1 MNSKSICRLLA
12 LLTAALAACSEPSEV
27 YYTTR
32 YEVTAIEAA
41 VSVTE
46 ETPTEPT
53 DPENPGSELGDGSD
67 GEGTGDS
74 DNTGSGSGSGG
85 SDGSEGS
92 AGTGSGSGSGGSDGS
107 EGSAGTGGGSGS
119 DGSDGSEG
127 SEGTEGGEGSATPLA
142 DAIRAAVLASAPVQV
157 GGSYTLDY
165 VEYNGGR
172 LTVRPTADGEALS
185 GAFVKLPGSTD
196 ITLYYGGDQE
206 RRCTLSYYTDA
217 EGQRLAR
224 FGEDLTEQFRALYPD
239 ADIQSVV
246 RYEQTSHIYY

>member
-53 DPENPGSELGDGSD
+53 DPENPGTELGDSSD

-74 DNTGSGSGSGG
+74 DN
-85 SDGSEGS
+85 
-92 AGTGSGSGSGGSDGS
+92 TGSGSGSGGSDGS

-127 SEGTEGGEGSATPLA
+127 SEGGEGTEGGEGSATPLA

>member
-53 DPENPGSELGDGSD
+53 DPENPGTELGDGSD
-67 GEGTGDS
+67 GEGTGGS
-74 DNTGSGSGSGG
+74 DN
-85 SDGSEGS
+85 
-92 AGTGSGSGSGGSDGS
+92 TGSGSGSGGSDGS

-127 SEGTEGGEGSATPLA
+127 SAGTGSDGSDGSEGSEGGEGTEGGEGSATPLA

>member
-53 DPENPGSELGDGSD
+53 DPENPGTELGDGSD
-67 GEGTGDS
+67 GEGTGGS
-74 DNTGSGSGSGG
+74 DNT
-85 SDGSEGS
+85 
-92 AGTGSGSGSGGSDGS
+92 GSGGSDGS

-127 SEGTEGGEGSATPLA
+127 SEGGEGTEGGEGSATPLA

-196 ITLYYGGDQE
+196 ITLYYGRDQE

>member
-53 DPENPGSELGDGSD
+53 DPENPGTELGDGSD
-67 GEGTGDS
+67 GEGTGGS

-92 AGTGSGSGSGGSDGS
+92 EGG
-107 EGSAGTGGGSGS
+107 
-119 DGSDGSEG
+119 
-127 SEGTEGGEGSATPLA
+127 EGTEGGEGSATPLA

-172 LTVRPTADGEALS
+172 LTVRATADGEALS

>member
-12 LLTAALAACSEPSEV
+12 LLTAALAACSEPSDV

-53 DPENPGSELGDGSD
+53 DPENPGDGSD
-67 GEGTGDS
+67 GEETGGS
-74 DNTGSGSGSGG
+74 DNTGG
-85 SDGSEGS
+85 
-92 AGTGSGSGSGGSDGS
+92 GTGSDGSDGS

-127 SEGTEGGEGSATPLA
+127 SEGGEGTEGGEGSATPLA

-185 GAFVKLPGSTD
+185 GTFVKLPGSDD

-246 RYEQTSHIYY
+246 RYELTSHIYY

>member
-53 DPENPGSELGDGSD
+53 DPENPGTELGDGSD

-74 DNTGSGSGSGG
+74 DNTGSGSGSSG

-92 AGTGSGSGSGGSDGS
+92 EGG
-107 EGSAGTGGGSGS
+107 
-119 DGSDGSEG
+119 
-127 SEGTEGGEGSATPLA
+127 EGTEGGEGSATPLA

>member
-32 YEVTAIEAA
+32 YKVTAIEAA

-53 DPENPGSELGDGSD
+53 DPENPGTELGDGSD
-67 GEGTGDS
+67 GEGTGGS
-74 DNTGSGSGSGG
+74 DN
-85 SDGSEGS
+85 
-92 AGTGSGSGSGGSDGS
+92 TGSGSGSGGSDGS

-127 SEGTEGGEGSATPLA
+127 SEGGEGTEGGEGSATPLA

>member
-53 DPENPGSELGDGSD
+53 DPENPGTELGDGSD
-67 GEGTGDS
+67 GEGTGGS

-92 AGTGSGSGSGGSDGS
+92 AR
-107 EGSAGTGGGSGS
+107 TGGGSGS

-127 SEGTEGGEGSATPLA
+127 SEGGEGGEGTEGGEGSATPLA

>member
-53 DPENPGSELGDGSD
+53 DPENPGTELGDGSD
-67 GEGTGDS
+67 GEGTG
-74 DNTGSGSGSGG
+74 
-85 SDGSEGS
+85 
-92 AGTGSGSGSGGSDGS
+92 GSGSGGSDGS

-127 SEGTEGGEGSATPLA
+127 SESGEGTEGGEGSATPLA

-165 VEYNGGR
+165 MEYNGGR

>member
-53 DPENPGSELGDGSD
+53 DPENPGTELGDGSD
-67 GEGTGDS
+67 GEGTGGS
-74 DNTGSGSGSGG
+74 DN
-85 SDGSEGS
+85 
-92 AGTGSGSGSGGSDGS
+92 TGSGSGSGGSDGS

-119 DGSDGSEG
+119 DGSDGSEGSEG

>member
-53 DPENPGSELGDGSD
+53 DPENPGTELGDGSD
-67 GEGTGDS
+67 GEGTGGS
-74 DNTGSGSGSGG
+74 DNTGC
-85 SDGSEGS
+85 
-92 AGTGSGSGSGGSDGS
+92 GSGSGGSDGS

-127 SEGTEGGEGSATPLA
+127 SEGGEGTEGGEGSATPLA

>member
-53 DPENPGSELGDGSD
+53 DPENPGTEVGDGSD
-67 GEGTGDS
+67 GEGTG
-74 DNTGSGSGSGG
+74 GSGSGG

-92 AGTGSGSGSGGSDGS
+92 EGG
-107 EGSAGTGGGSGS
+107 
-119 DGSDGSEG
+119 
-127 SEGTEGGEGSATPLA
+127 EGTEGGEGSATPLA

-172 LTVRPTADGEALS
+172 LTVRFTADGEALS

>member
-46 ETPTEPT
+46 ETPTGPT
-53 DPENPGSELGDGSD
+53 DPENPGTELGDGSD
-67 GEGTGDS
+67 GEGTGGS
-74 DNTGSGSGSGG
+74 DN
-85 SDGSEGS
+85 
-92 AGTGSGSGSGGSDGS
+92 TGSGSGSGGSDGS

-127 SEGTEGGEGSATPLA
+127 SEGGEGTEGGEGSATPLA

>member
-41 VSVTE
+41 VSVTK

-53 DPENPGSELGDGSD
+53 DPENPGTELGDGSD
-67 GEGTGDS
+67 GEGTGGS

-92 AGTGSGSGSGGSDGS
+92 AR
-107 EGSAGTGGGSGS
+107 TGGGSGS

-127 SEGTEGGEGSATPLA
+127 SEGGEGTEGGEGSATPLA

>member
-53 DPENPGSELGDGSD
+53 DPENPGTELGDGSD

-92 AGTGSGSGSGGSDGS
+92 AGTG
-107 EGSAGTGGGSGS
+107 GGSGS
-119 DGSDGSEG
+119 DGSDGS
-127 SEGTEGGEGSATPLA
+127 EGSATPLA

>member
-53 DPENPGSELGDGSD
+53 DPENPGTELGDGSD
-67 GEGTGDS
+67 GEGTGGS

-92 AGTGSGSGSGGSDGS
+92 AR
-107 EGSAGTGGGSGS
+107 TGGGSGS

-127 SEGTEGGEGSATPLA
+127 SESGEGTEGGEGSASPLA

>member
-46 ETPTEPT
+46 KTPTEPT
-53 DPENPGSELGDGSD
+53 DPENPGTELGDGSD

-92 AGTGSGSGSGGSDGS
+92 AGTG
-107 EGSAGTGGGSGS
+107 GGSGS

-127 SEGTEGGEGSATPLA
+127 SEGGEGTEGGEGSATPLA

>member
-53 DPENPGSELGDGSD
+53 DPENPGTELGDGSD
-67 GEGTGDS
+67 GEGTGGS
-74 DNTGSGSGSGG
+74 DN
-85 SDGSEGS
+85 
-92 AGTGSGSGSGGSDGS
+92 TGSGSGSGGSDGS

-127 SEGTEGGEGSATPLA
+127 SEGGEGTEGGEGSATPLA

-196 ITLYYGGDQE
+196 ITLYYGGGQE

>member
-53 DPENPGSELGDGSD
+53 DPENPGTELGDGSD
-67 GEGTGDS
+67 GEGTGGS

-85 SDGSEGS
+85 SDGP
-92 AGTGSGSGSGGSDGS
+92 

-127 SEGTEGGEGSATPLA
+127 SEGGEGTEGGEGSATPLA

>member
-12 LLTAALAACSEPSEV
+12 LLTPALAACSEPSEV

-53 DPENPGSELGDGSD
+53 DPENPGTELGDGSD
-67 GEGTGDS
+67 GEGT
-74 DNTGSGSGSGG
+74 
-85 SDGSEGS
+85 
-92 AGTGSGSGSGGSDGS
+92 
-107 EGSAGTGGGSGS
+107 GGSGS

-127 SEGTEGGEGSATPLA
+127 SEGGEGTEGGEGSATPLA

>member
-53 DPENPGSELGDGSD
+53 DPENPGTELGDGSD

-92 AGTGSGSGSGGSDGS
+92 AGTG
-107 EGSAGTGGGSGS
+107 GGSGS

-127 SEGTEGGEGSATPLA
+127 SEGGEGTEGGEGSATPLA

>member
-53 DPENPGSELGDGSD
+53 DPENPGTELGDGSD
-67 GEGTGDS
+67 GEGTGGS
-74 DNTGSGSGSGG
+74 DN
-85 SDGSEGS
+85 
-92 AGTGSGSGSGGSDGS
+92 TGSGSGSGGSDGS

-119 DGSDGSEG
+119 DGSDGS
-127 SEGTEGGEGSATPLA
+127 EGSATPLA

>member
-53 DPENPGSELGDGSD
+53 DPENPGTELGDGSD
-67 GEGTGDS
+67 GEGTG
-74 DNTGSGSGSGG
+74 G
-85 SDGSEGS
+85 SD
-92 AGTGSGSGSGGSDGS
+92 SGGSDGS

-127 SEGTEGGEGSATPLA
+127 SEGGEGSATPLA

-165 VEYNGGR
+165 MEYNGGR

>member
-53 DPENPGSELGDGSD
+53 DPENPGTELGDGSD
-67 GEGTGDS
+67 GEGTGGS
-74 DNTGSGSGSGG
+74 DNI
-85 SDGSEGS
+85 
-92 AGTGSGSGSGGSDGS
+92 GSGSGSGGSDGS

-127 SEGTEGGEGSATPLA
+127 SEGGEGTEGGEGSATPLA

>member
-32 YEVTAIEAA
+32 YEVTAIEAT

-53 DPENPGSELGDGSD
+53 DPENPGTELGDGSD
-67 GEGTGDS
+67 GEGTGGS

-92 AGTGSGSGSGGSDGS
+92 AR
-107 EGSAGTGGGSGS
+107 TGGGSGS

-127 SEGTEGGEGSATPLA
+127 SEGGEGTEGGEGSATPLA

>member
-53 DPENPGSELGDGSD
+53 DPENPGTELGDGSD
-67 GEGTGDS
+67 GEGTG
-74 DNTGSGSGSGG
+74 
-85 SDGSEGS
+85 
-92 AGTGSGSGSGGSDGS
+92 GSGSGGSDGS

-127 SEGTEGGEGSATPLA
+127 SEGGEGSATPLA

-165 VEYNGGR
+165 MEYNGGR

>member
-53 DPENPGSELGDGSD
+53 DPENPGTELGDGSD
-67 GEGTGDS
+67 GEGTGGS

-92 AGTGSGSGSGGSDGS
+92 AR
-107 EGSAGTGGGSGS
+107 TGGGSGS

-127 SEGTEGGEGSATPLA
+127 SEGGEGSATPLA

-239 ADIQSVV
+239 ANIQSVV

>member
-53 DPENPGSELGDGSD
+53 DPENPGTELGDGSD
-67 GEGTGDS
+67 GEGTGGS
-74 DNTGSGSGSGG
+74 DN
-85 SDGSEGS
+85 
-92 AGTGSGSGSGGSDGS
+92 TGSGSGSGGSDGS

-142 DAIRAAVLASAPVQV
+142 DAIRAAVLDSAPVQV

>member
-12 LLTAALAACSEPSEV
+12 LLTAALAACSEPSDV

-53 DPENPGSELGDGSD
+53 DPENPGTEPGDGSD
-67 GEGTGDS
+67 GEGSGGS
-74 DNTGSGSGSGG
+74 DNTGGDTG
-85 SDGSEGS
+85 SDGN
-92 AGTGSGSGSGGSDGS
+92 DGS

-119 DGSDGSEG
+119 NESDGSEG
-127 SEGTEGGEGSATPLA
+127 GEGTEGGEGSATPLA

-185 GAFVKLPGSTD
+185 GTFVKLPGSDD

-246 RYEQTSHIYY
+246 RYELTSHIYY

>member
-53 DPENPGSELGDGSD
+53 DPENPGTELGDGSD
-67 GEGTGDS
+67 GEGTGGS
-74 DNTGSGSGSGG
+74 DNTGS
-85 SDGSEGS
+85 
-92 AGTGSGSGSGGSDGS
+92 
-107 EGSAGTGGGSGS
+107 GSGS

-127 SEGTEGGEGSATPLA
+127 SEGGEGTEGGEGSASPLA

>member
-53 DPENPGSELGDGSD
+53 DPENPGDGSD
-67 GEGTGDS
+67 GEGTGGS
-74 DNTGSGSGSGG
+74 DNTGDGTG
-85 SDGSEGS
+85 SDGSD
-92 AGTGSGSGSGGSDGS
+92 GT
-107 EGSAGTGGGSGS
+107 EGSAGTGGGTGS
-119 DGSDGSEG
+119 DGGDGSEGSEG

-172 LTVRPTADGEALS
+172 LTVRATADGEALS
-185 GAFVKLPGSTD
+185 GTFVKLPGSDD

-246 RYEQTSHIYY
+246 RYELTSHIYY

>member
-53 DPENPGSELGDGSD
+53 DPENPGTEPGDGSG
-67 GEGTGDS
+67 GEGTGGS
-74 DNTGSGSGSGG
+74 DNTGSGG

-92 AGTGSGSGSGGSDGS
+92 AGI
-107 EGSAGTGGGSGS
+107 GGGSGS

-127 SEGTEGGEGSATPLA
+127 SEGGEGTEGGEGSATPLA

>member
-1 MNSKSICRLLA
+1 M
-12 LLTAALAACSEPSEV
+12 
-27 YYTTR
+27 
-32 YEVTAIEAA
+32 
-41 VSVTE
+41 
-46 ETPTEPT
+46 
-53 DPENPGSELGDGSD
+53 
-67 GEGTGDS
+67 
-74 DNTGSGSGSGG
+74 
-85 SDGSEGS
+85 
-92 AGTGSGSGSGGSDGS
+92 
-107 EGSAGTGGGSGS
+107 
-119 DGSDGSEG
+119 
-127 SEGTEGGEGSATPLA
+127 
-142 DAIRAAVLASAPVQV
+142 LASAPVQV

-172 LTVRPTADGEALS
+172 LTVRATADGEALS

>member
-53 DPENPGSELGDGSD
+53 DPENPGTELGDGSD
-67 GEGTGDS
+67 GEGTGGS

-92 AGTGSGSGSGGSDGS
+92 EGG
-107 EGSAGTGGGSGS
+107 
-119 DGSDGSEG
+119 
-127 SEGTEGGEGSATPLA
+127 EGTVGGEGSATPLA

-196 ITLYYGGDQE
+196 ITLYSGGDQE

>member
-27 YYTTR
+27 YYTIR

-53 DPENPGSELGDGSD
+53 DPENPGTEVGDGSD
-67 GEGTGDS
+67 GEGTG
-74 DNTGSGSGSGG
+74 GSGSGG

-92 AGTGSGSGSGGSDGS
+92 EGG
-107 EGSAGTGGGSGS
+107 
-119 DGSDGSEG
+119 
-127 SEGTEGGEGSATPLA
+127 EGTEGGEGSATPLA

>member
-53 DPENPGSELGDGSD
+53 DPENPGTELGDGSD
-67 GEGTGDS
+67 GEGTGGS
-74 DNTGSGSGSGG
+74 DNTGS
-85 SDGSEGS
+85 
-92 AGTGSGSGSGGSDGS
+92 
-107 EGSAGTGGGSGS
+107 GSGS

-127 SEGTEGGEGSATPLA
+127 SEGGEGTEGGEGSATPLA

-165 VEYNGGR
+165 VEYNGGQ

>member
-53 DPENPGSELGDGSD
+53 DPENPGTELGDGSD
-67 GEGTGDS
+67 GEGT
-74 DNTGSGSGSGG
+74 
-85 SDGSEGS
+85 
-92 AGTGSGSGSGGSDGS
+92 
-107 EGSAGTGGGSGS
+107 GGSGS

-127 SEGTEGGEGSATPLA
+127 SEGGEGTEGGEGSATPLA

>member
-53 DPENPGSELGDGSD
+53 DPENPGTEPGDGSG
-67 GEGTGDS
+67 GEGTG
-74 DNTGSGSGSGG
+74 GSGSGG
-85 SDGSEGS
+85 SDGSDGEGS
-92 AGTGSGSGSGGSDGS
+92 AGI
-107 EGSAGTGGGSGS
+107 GGGSGS
-119 DGSDGSEG
+119 DGSD
-127 SEGTEGGEGSATPLA
+127 GTEGGEGSATPLA

>member
-53 DPENPGSELGDGSD
+53 DPENPGTELGDGSD
-67 GEGTGDS
+67 GEGTGGS
-74 DNTGSGSGSGG
+74 DNTGSGSGS
-85 SDGSEGS
+85 D
-92 AGTGSGSGSGGSDGS
+92 GSDGS

-127 SEGTEGGEGSATPLA
+127 SEGGEGTEGGEGSATPLA